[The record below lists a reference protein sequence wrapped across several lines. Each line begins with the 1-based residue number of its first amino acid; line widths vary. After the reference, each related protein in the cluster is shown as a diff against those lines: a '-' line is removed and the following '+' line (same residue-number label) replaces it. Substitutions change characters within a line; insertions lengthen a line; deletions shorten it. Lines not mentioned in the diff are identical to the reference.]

1 MGARLVSAGVRVTA
15 VPKTKSAIGIMK
27 LNPKKTSAPALRV
40 AAEAQLKKQTAAR
53 PPKTEAEMSKL
64 QHELEVHQIELEMQ
78 NSELLAAHAEIT
90 RNLEQFTDL
99 YDFAPVG
106 YFTLGIG
113 GFIHQLNLMGAT
125 LLGIDRHRLVGMRFN
140 TLVMEG
146 ALNVFND
153 FLAKVFG
160 DAQLHDL
167 RLTLTPHGG
176 PPVIVRLEARS
187 DATGEFCRMVVIDVT
202 ARVQAERLAAESL
215 ALSQSILAGIP
226 SAMEIVDLTGN
237 ILFQNEAMIKAV
249 DRPVLGQKCWEVYL
263 DNRQQCAHCPLK
275 QPLGIGELKTTE
287 VGGVLGGRTFEIHH
301 IGIKFQGRPAVM
313 ELFHDITERQQSAAA
328 NTRLAAIVTFSQDA
342 IISKNLDGTITSW
355 NPGAEKIFG
364 YPAAE
369 MVGANIRRLISPD
382 RQAEEEKILATI
394 ARGEA
399 VEHFETVRLTRA
411 GRLIDVSVTASPI
424 KDETGQVIGVSK
436 VARNITERK
445 RASEKLKTQAEQL
458 ARSNEE
464 LTRFNQ
470 LMVGREMHVI
480 ELKQEI
486 NDLCAR
492 LGRPQP
498 YALEFMD
505 AAAPETVQN
514 LPPDLPKE
522 PSL

>member
-1 MGARLVSAGVRVTA
+1 MKPA
-15 VPKTKSAIGIMK
+15 PEKSRAAI
-27 LNPKKTSAPALRV
+27 LR
-40 AAEAQLKKQTAAR
+40 AKAEAQLKKQNSTR
-53 PPKTEAEMSKL
+53 LPQSEDQVRRL
-64 QHELEVHQIELEMQ
+64 QQELEVHQIELEMQ
-78 NSELLAAHAEIT
+78 NEELRAAAAETALA
-90 RNLEQFTDL
+90 LEQFTEL
-99 YDFAPVG
+99 YDFAPAG
-106 YFTLGIG
+106 YFTLTEDGTIR
-113 GFIHQLNLMGAT
+113 QLNLTGAQFLGAARSHLIGT
-125 LLGIDRHRLVGMRFN
+125 SFRLLAGEGDRKTFSH
-140 TLVMEG
+140 
-146 ALNVFND
+146 
-153 FLAKVFG
+153 FLAQVFG
-160 DAQLHDL
+160 SPEIQHL
-167 RLTLTPHGG
+167 RLPLQPKNR
-176 PPVIVRLEARS
+176 PPLIARLEARR
-187 DATGEFCRMVVIDVT
+187 DAAGTRCRLVMIDVT
-202 ARVQAERLAAESL
+202 AQVQAERLAAETL
-215 ALSQSILAGIP
+215 ALNQSILAGIP
-226 SAMEIVDLTGN
+226 NAMEIVDLTGN
-237 ILFQNEAMIKAV
+237 ILYQNEAMIKAV
-249 DRPVLGQKCWEVYL
+249 DRPVLGQKCWEVYA

-411 GRLIDVSVTASPI
+411 GRLFDVSVTASPI